1 MSGSYDVVV
10 IGAGPGG
17 YVAAIRA
24 AQLGLKVACVEKAE
38 LGGICL
44 NWGCIPTKALLA
56 SAHLRQEIAHSEVH
70 GFQTGDV
77 TVAWDKLIKRSRGIA
92 LRLSRGVGS
101 LFKKYGVTSIS
112 GEARIERP
120 GVVMVGPGDENRLE
134 ATGSPSGLRLEATGS
149 PSGLRLEAT
158 GSPSGLRLEA
168 TGSPSGLRLEARHI
182 IVATGARPRAFPGLP
197 FDEQT
202 VWSSRGAMVSTAGP
216 GSLLILGAGAIGCE
230 FAYFYNAFGTR
241 VTLVEMADRLL
252 PVEDDDCSAALKKS
266 FEKQGIDVR
275 VATAARSVKLVDGRV
290 QVELA
295 PASAAPDSAETVT
308 VSADKVLVAIGIL
321 GNVEGLGLEGV
332 GVDFDKKRGQI
343 KVDAHGATTCAGIW
357 AIGDVAA
364 PPALAHKA
372 SAEGIHV
379 AEMIVA
385 ALSKNGHQHR
395 PVDLGNIPSCT
406 YCEPQVA
413 SVGATERA
421 LKAAG
426 VNYKVGRFPYIGNGK
441 ALALEDKE
449 GFAKVLF
456 HADTG
461 ALLGAHLFGS
471 AATELISESV
481 LVRSAELTEADIL
494 AAVHPH
500 PTLSES
506 FHEAVG
512 QAFGESVNL

>member
-120 GVVMVGPGDENRLE
+120 GVVMVGPGDEN
-134 ATGSPSGLRLEATGS
+134 
-149 PSGLRLEAT
+149 RLEAT